1 MCSLLDCQLQ
11 TLSLSVEE
19 EDRDDMLSYDNL
31 SHDQSQHLLDQVTLQ
46 YIIHDLLNREPP
58 QILCYKVTDGDTVSL
73 YHQLSS
79 LLEISWSLR

>member
-1 MCSLLDCQLQ
+1 MK
-11 TLSLSVEE
+11 
-19 EDRDDMLSYDNL
+19 
-31 SHDQSQHLLDQVTLQ
+31 
-46 YIIHDLLNREPP
+46 HDLINREPA

>member
-31 SHDQSQHLLDQVTLQ
+31 SHDQSQHLLDQVTL
-46 YIIHDLLNREPP
+46 
-58 QILCYKVTDGDTVSL
+58 
-73 YHQLSS
+73 
-79 LLEISWSLR
+79 